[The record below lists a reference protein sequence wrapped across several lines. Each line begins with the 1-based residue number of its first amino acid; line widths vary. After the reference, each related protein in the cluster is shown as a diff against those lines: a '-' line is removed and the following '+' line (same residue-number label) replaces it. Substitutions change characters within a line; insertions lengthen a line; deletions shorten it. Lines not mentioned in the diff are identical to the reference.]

1 MDKKSVSATIL
12 VLFLAL
18 VFAVVGACFS
28 AFVYQKNIIEF
39 KEIKLMASDN
49 IEIFEDKKY
58 KTKISKMKLSDMKL
72 GLKPA
77 TGEIDSETQ
86 IPSTICPR
94 RSVLRRGK
102 KA

>member
-39 KEIKLMASDN
+39 KEGSDSWCL
-49 IEIFEDKKY
+49 IFVGY
-58 KTKISKMKLSDMKL
+58 RYIY
-72 GLKPA
+72 
-77 TGEIDSETQ
+77 IF
-86 IPSTICPR
+86 
-94 RSVLRRGK
+94 
-102 KA
+102 